1 MKRRETY
8 NLEFKADLSN
18 TFLKTVSA
26 FANYGGGAILF
37 GVNDQGEPVGLENP
51 IETSLKIENKIND
64 SLKPIPPFHINLNKS
79 DHTIELIVSEGF
91 AKPYLYNSKA
101 YKRSD
106 SSTVEVD
113 RLELNRLVLEGT
125 NQTYENLPSKFQPLT
140 FQVLEE
146 KLKQE
151 LNITNL
157 NQDILKTLNLYSDL
171 SGYNIAAELLADLN
185 SFPGLDMVVFGSDID
200 EFSDR
205 VTIEKVSVLN
215 QLDSAMAYF
224 RKNYSSERIIGGKR
238 QREFLIPENAFREA
252 LANAIVHR
260 AWDIRAS
267 IHISMYKNRI
277 EIASPGG
284 LPAGLSKEEYLSG
297 QISVLKNPILANVFF
312 RLKYIEMFGTGIRR
326 IQFSYQES
334 IIKPEFKI
342 SENSIVVILP
352 LVSSSLNGF
361 DTDEQTVYLFLS
373 KGSPATRLEIE
384 NATGFGK
391 AKVIRTLNQLIEK
404 NAVAKIG
411 IGRSTRYSIL

>member
-1 MKRRETY
+1 M
-8 NLEFKADLSN
+8 
-18 TFLKTVSA
+18 
-26 FANYGGGAILF
+26 
-37 GVNDQGEPVGLENP
+37 
-51 IETSLKIENKIND
+51 
-64 SLKPIPPFHINLNKS
+64 
-79 DHTIELIVSEGF
+79 
-91 AKPYLYNSKA
+91 
-101 YKRSD
+101 
-106 SSTVEVD
+106 
-113 RLELNRLVLEGT
+113 
-125 NQTYENLPSKFQPLT
+125 
-140 FQVLEE
+140 
-146 KLKQE
+146 KQE
-151 LNITNL
+151 LNIANL

-342 SENSIVVILP
+342 FENSIVVILP

-384 NATGFGK
+384 DATGFGK

-404 NAVAKIG
+404 NAVAKSG